1 MKIELRT
8 IDYKFADFICRN
20 TDPGIKA
27 ILWHVTALLSLA
39 VGKGNICL
47 LLADIAASDYSIN
60 GSEFSI
66 PEEKELVSVLTSSP
80 VVGTPGDFSPL
91 ILDEKGRIYLHR
103 YWRYEQEL
111 ARIILEMASSTES
124 LSEERLRSS
133 LDRLFPSKDKN
144 ETDWQ
149 AVAAVAALR
158 KRFCLI
164 SGGPGTGKTS
174 TVVRIIAMLIEQ
186 YPEKNLR
193 IALAA
198 PTGKAAVR
206 LKESILKTKESLEST
221 DDIRQRIPSDVSTIH
236 RLLGTIPGS
245 VTFRYNSENP
255 MPFDLLVV
263 DEASMLD
270 LPLISKLVTALKKDS
285 RLILIGDRD
294 QLASVEAG
302 AVLGDISGNGRPELF
317 SPGFCKLF
325 ADLTGKTLSAA
336 SSDEKDIWLADTMV
350 LLKRN
355 YRFKA
360 DSGIG
365 LLATA
370 INIGDG
376 RKALDL
382 LDDAT
387 LPGISWSSA
396 PPPDQ
401 LKSFIKEQII
411 DGYIYYLNAETVEE
425 ALSRF
430 DSFRL
435 LSALREGPFG
445 VTGITALVEEILSEH
460 GLINRCSRFYKGRP
474 VVVTANDYGMK
485 LFNGDIGLIFP
496 DEDGR
501 PKACFP
507 DPGGGVR
514 WISPYRLPEHET
526 VFAMTV
532 HKSQGSEFDD
542 ILMFLPDHAAS
553 LLSRELIYTG
563 ITRARKSVSIIGE
576 RELFVAAAARRIERK
591 SGLEDALWNTG
602 C

>member
-1 MKIELRT
+1 
-8 IDYKFADFICRN
+8 
-20 TDPGIKA
+20 
-27 ILWHVTALLSLA
+27 
-39 VGKGNICL
+39 
-47 LLADIAASDYSIN
+47 
-60 GSEFSI
+60 
-66 PEEKELVSVLTSSP
+66 
-80 VVGTPGDFSPL
+80 
-91 ILDEKGRIYLHR
+91 
-103 YWRYEQEL
+103 
-111 ARIILEMASSTES
+111 
-124 LSEERLRSS
+124 
-133 LDRLFPSKDKN
+133 
-144 ETDWQ
+144 
-149 AVAAVAALR
+149 
-158 KRFCLI
+158 
-164 SGGPGTGKTS
+164 
-174 TVVRIIAMLIEQ
+174 
-186 YPEKNLR
+186 
-193 IALAA
+193 
-198 PTGKAAVR
+198 
-206 LKESILKTKESLEST
+206 
-221 DDIRQRIPSDVSTIH
+221 
-236 RLLGTIPGS
+236 
-245 VTFRYNSENP
+245 
-255 MPFDLLVV
+255 
-263 DEASMLD
+263 
-270 LPLISKLVTALKKDS
+270 
-285 RLILIGDRD
+285 
-294 QLASVEAG
+294 
-302 AVLGDISGNGRPELF
+302 
-317 SPGFCKLF
+317 
-325 ADLTGKTLSAA
+325 
-336 SSDEKDIWLADTMV
+336 MV

-370 INIGDG
+370 INRGDG
-376 RKALDL
+376 RQALDL
-382 LDDAT
+382 LDDAR
-387 LPGISWSSA
+387 LSGISWRSA

-401 LKSFIKEQII
+401 LKSFIKEQIL
-411 DGYIYYLNAETVEE
+411 DGYSYYLKAETVEE